1 MLREEEIYNSS
12 TDNIQEQQYQK
23 LFKNENKLKVK
34 FKKYYIKKKNSLK
47 KLPKKNKKIMNKK

>member
-34 FKKYYIKKKNSLK
+34 FKKYYIKKK
-47 KLPKKNKKIMNKK
+47 IV

>member
-34 FKKYYIKKKNSLK
+34 FKKLLY
-47 KLPKKNKKIMNKK
+47 